1 MTGNPGGGVQVV
13 GDTAAETPSD
23 SQGRVPLVS
32 VVVPVYCEEGV
43 LTRTYRELTAVLE
56 GLAGYRYELIFVND
70 GSTDGSLAVLRRL
83 ATGDARVKVMSFSRN
98 FGHQIAI
105 TAGID
110 KACGDAV
117 VVIDADLQDPPAV
130 IPEMLRLWEQGN
142 AVVYGRRTMRA
153 GETWFKKASA
163 SWFYALLDRL
173 SEVRIPRET
182 GDFRLLDRRVA
193 AEMRRLREHHRF
205 MRGLVSWV
213 GFRQVPVEYV
223 RAPRVE
229 GETKYSLRGMTYLA
243 LDGIVSFSSR
253 PLRLATNLGFV
264 CILVAGL
271 TVVYGLARYAA
282 GDVVRGWT
290 STIVIVLFL
299 GGIQLFTI
307 GIIGEY
313 LSRIY
318 DEIKGRPLYVVEEEI
333 DHERSAETGA
343 VEGSD
348 DAAGRRT
355 MRVE

>member
-1 MTGNPGGGVQVV
+1 VATETGGLRC
-13 GDTAAETPSD
+13 
-23 SQGRVPLVS
+23 GRPFLLS
-32 VVVPVYCEEGV
+32 VVVPVYCEEAV
-43 LTRTYRELTAVLE
+43 LEQTYRELTAVLE
-56 GLAGYRYELIFVND
+56 PLADYRHELIFVDD
-70 GSTDGSLAVLRRL
+70 GSTDGSPEVLRRL
-83 ATGDARVKVMSFSRN
+83 AAADPRVKVTRFSRN

-110 KACGDAV
+110 RARGDAV

-130 IPEMLRLWEQGN
+130 IPEMLKLWEKGN
-142 AVVYGRRTMRA
+142 AVVYGRRTVRE

-205 MRGLVSWV
+205 MRGLVSWI

-223 RAPRVE
+223 RAPRLQ
-229 GETKYSLRGMTYLA
+229 GETKYSLPGMTYLA
-243 LDGIVSFSSR
+243 LNGILSFSSR

-264 CILVAGL
+264 CILVAVL
-271 TVVYGLARYAA
+271 VVVYGLARYAA

-333 DHERSAETGA
+333 NHERDSDTAA
-343 VEGSD
+343 VAGTD
-348 DAAGRRT
+348 DAAARGAARAG
-355 MRVE
+355 